1 MQIFQYTDN
10 RNYQKKKI
18 CEKCKIILHFFR
30 GRRSK
35 QTPNIKLIE
44 SGLIKVHFFVEKV
57 PQTKEIVWF
66 SLTMFTCIFVG

>member
-18 CEKCKIILHFFR
+18 CEKCKKKFTFIS
-30 GRRSK
+30 RRSK

-44 SGLIKVHFFVEKV
+44 LGLIKVHFFVEKV
-57 PQTKEIVWF
+57 PQTKETVWF